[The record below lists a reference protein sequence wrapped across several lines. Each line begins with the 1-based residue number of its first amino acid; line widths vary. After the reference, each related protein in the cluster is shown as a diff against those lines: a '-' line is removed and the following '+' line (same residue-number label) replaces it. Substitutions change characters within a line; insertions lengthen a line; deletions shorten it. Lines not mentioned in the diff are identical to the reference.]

1 MNSQADEFSDSDSSY
16 TPSRRVFRDL
26 TANTATH
33 EYELLRKVTGIHYL
47 PYESNA
53 PTGEILERNI
63 IFQALG
69 QRHKYRVVSAIRNME
84 PWELGL
90 IRLALP
96 DSESSTLPMESPRE
110 ELDWVS
116 CLTRFVDEEIE
127 DGMTAALGETISNLV
142 RLHGSKDIEQLK
154 DLIRSNNLS
163 PSLADHTLRWLG
175 RIKDSTSFD
184 SRLGVLCENLRSKS
198 PVVRDGASLGLAAL
212 GSPKA
217 IPHLQK
223 AIQQEKLPGLRA
235 DMEQVL
241 RELQT

>member
-1 MNSQADEFSDSDSSY
+1 MNAQADEFNDSDSSY
-16 TPSRRVFRDL
+16 TPSRMVFRDS
-26 TANTATH
+26 TANTAMP
-33 EYELLRKVTGIHYL
+33 EYEWLRKVTGIHYL

-53 PTGEILERNI
+53 PTGERSL
-63 IFQALG
+63 IFQILG
-69 QRHKYRVVSAIRNME
+69 QRQYRVVSTIRNMKS
-84 PWELGL
+84 LDL
-90 IRLALP
+90 ALMHLALP
-96 DSESSTLPMESPRE
+96 DSEFSTLPMEPPRE
-110 ELDWVS
+110 ELDWFS
-116 CLTRFVDEEIE
+116 CLARFVDEEIE

-142 RLHGSKDIEQLK
+142 RLHGSKAIEQLE

-217 IPHLQK
+217 IPHLQE
-223 AIQQEKLPGLRA
+223 AIKQEKLPGLRA

-241 RELQT
+241 RQLQT